1 MLLTR
6 KSSRSSTPEPFP
18 NGINPLHTL
27 NPRTQGMESTATTTI
42 LTITAFFRLHPVKSM
57 AKDKMFSKTAITVD
71 TAAKIIN
78 KKNKAPQILPPAM
91 ELNTFGSVIKIRLGP
106 SPGSTPYAKHD
117 GKMIRPAIKATKV
130 SRSVTRTAS
139 PVRLRDL
146 SI

>member
-1 MLLTR
+1 
-6 KSSRSSTPEPFP
+6 
-18 NGINPLHTL
+18 
-27 NPRTQGMESTATTTI
+27 MESTATTTI
-42 LTITAFFRLHPVKSM
+42 LTITAFFRLHPVKSI

-71 TAAKIIN
+71 AAAKIIN

>member
-1 MLLTR
+1 MIAIR
-6 KSSRSSTPEPFP
+6 FP
-18 NGINPLHTL
+18 T
-27 NPRTQGMESTATTTI
+27 
-42 LTITAFFRLHPVKSM
+42 TAFVLEQFVKSITN
-57 AKDKMFSKTAITVD
+57 AIRFSNTAMIVEH
-71 TAAKIIN
+71 AAKNIQR
-78 KKNKAPQILPPAM
+78 KKIVPQILPALIALKM
-91 ELNTFGSVIKIRLGP
+91 FGSVIKIRLGP